1 MAKDDALLKRIFK
14 DGAVGEKRKE
24 LEENRKREEEEQKE
38 LLRRA
43 GEVGALFDECG
54 EIYGKKRYKARVDE
68 LIEYLN
74 DKKNNKEHAIE
85 FWKNPHIKMIYN
97 ISDHNNFLLSIYT
110 EETDNMK
117 YEEWLRKHFS
127 NPFFTHNAANPIM
140 FKTLANTS
148 SQNYYKVMESII
160 DRLREHQEL
169 HNRYT
174 IFKGENRYWGDTSE
188 IMMKAISGNS
198 LLDVDSYTHLVNT
211 HADLPFYYFDAQQGL
226 RGAREGL
233 TTVEQT
239 ITEAARRVNND
250 EDVQMPQNILDTC
263 KDSFRNIIDCIER
276 IAGSIGGRNQDLPSI
291 RQSLNVIREDVD
303 SLNNLSGL
311 RSMHHYLSE
320 VLVEYTGHYR
330 SEVSEYYGDIYS
342 YNPLILM
349 NNNFLRLDTYNT
361 WRNKFK
367 KYWKEVNQRDPEMFA
382 ILDALVKSRKI
393 YLKERKK

>member
-54 EIYGKKRYKARVDE
+54 EIYGKKRYKARVAE

-74 DKKNNKEHAIE
+74 DKEHEKEHAIE

-110 EETDNMK
+110 EETDNVK

-127 NPFFTHNAANPIM
+127 NPFFTHTAANPIM
-140 FKTLANTS
+140 FKTLANTDSQGYYRVLES
-148 SQNYYKVMESII
+148 SIDNLQETQNE
-160 DRLREHQEL
+160 
-169 HNRYT
+169 HNRFT
-174 IFKGENRYWGDTSE
+174 LFVGDDHYLADSSR
-188 IMMKAISGNS
+188 IMIKAVPGNS
-198 LLDVDSYTHLVNT
+198 LLDVEAYTHLVNV
-211 HADLPFYYFDAQQGL
+211 HADLPSYYDKSSKA
-226 RGAREGL
+226 EY
-233 TTVEQT
+233 VE
-239 ITEAARRVNND
+239 N
-250 EDVQMPQNILDTC
+250 
-263 KDSFRNIIDCIER
+263 
-276 IAGSIGGRNQDLPSI
+276 
-291 RQSLNVIREDVD
+291 
-303 SLNNLSGL
+303 
-311 RSMHHYLSE
+311 
-320 VLVEYTGHYR
+320 
-330 SEVSEYYGDIYS
+330 IYS

-349 NNNFLRLDTYNT
+349 NNNFLRLDTYNN

-367 KYWKEVNQRDPEMFA
+367 KYWKEVNQRDSEMFA